1 MALNHII
8 VDSTA
13 TDSQDAADS
22 ILSEDAGGTTT
33 TNAGAFANTGDF
45 AVATDKFTV
54 ASATGNTVVAG
65 TCDIAGATDVTGDL
79 TVNTDKV
86 TITAA
91 SGNTDIAGT
100 LTADG
105 LSNLDGG
112 IAVDTD
118 KFTVSAA
125 GAVVA
130 ASTLTAAGNT
140 TLSGTCDIAGDFAVN
155 TDKFAVT
162 ATSGN
167 TSVAG
172 TLGVT
177 GNTTMSGTC
186 AIAGDLTLSAGVS
199 LAEGFTA
206 NTTEVDASTYDLL
219 ATDYTLLVAYSATGA
234 CTITLPTAQAVDGR
248 EIHVIDS
255 GGDASTSNITVDT
268 EGSETISGAATAVID
283 ADYGSLSFISDGTN
297 WFTK

>member
-45 AVATDKFTV
+45 AVATNKFTV

-112 IAVDTD
+112 I
-118 KFTVSAA
+118 
-125 GAVVA
+125 
-130 ASTLTAAGNT
+130 
-140 TLSGTCDIAGDFAVN
+140 AVN

-219 ATDYTLLVAYSATGA
+219 ATDYTLLVSYSATGA

-255 GGDASTSNITVDT
+255 GGDASTSTITVAT
-268 EGSETISGAATAVID
+268 GGTETISGAATAAID
-283 ADYGSLSFISDGTN
+283 TDYGSLSFISDGTN
-297 WFTK
+297 WFTR